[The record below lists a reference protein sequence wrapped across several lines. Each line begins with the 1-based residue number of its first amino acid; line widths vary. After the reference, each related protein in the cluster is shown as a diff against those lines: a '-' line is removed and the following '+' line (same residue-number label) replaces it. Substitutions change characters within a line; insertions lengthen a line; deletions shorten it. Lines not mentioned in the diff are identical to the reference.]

1 MGSIDDDTRW
11 LDATDQAALVS
22 SGQVSARELVQA
34 ALERIDRHDGPINS
48 VVVRWSDDALSESD
62 AVAPSPTA
70 PFAGVPTLLK
80 DLNAHRAGQVLTNAN
95 VGLREAQP
103 VSAFDSTVVAR
114 LRAAGTIDLGRT
126 ASSEVGT
133 LPVTETAAYGPTR
146 NPWSLEHTPGGS
158 SGGAAAAVAAGLVP
172 VAHASDGGGSIRIPA
187 ACCGLVGLKPS
198 QGRISMGPDRQE
210 SGLSVDF
217 VVTRSVRDTAAFL
230 DAIAGPAVGDNV
242 VAPAPRRSYV
252 AELGADP
259 GRLRIGV
266 LDHRPDGTAVHPDCS
281 AAVAETARVLE
292 GLGHH
297 VDVGFPDGLH
307 DPSLV
312 GHFFV
317 LWAVSRS
324 AALAG
329 YERTL
334 GRPLGPDEVEPT
346 NRALAEF
353 AGAVTATAYAEGLA
367 AVAQLRRRILGW
379 WADGFDLLLTPT
391 VAAPPL
397 AIGALDPP
405 PDNPLQAMADS
416 GEWVAFTPPFNTTGQ
431 PAISLPLAWSAEGL
445 PIGVQLVADYGREDL
460 LIAVAAQLELA
471 QPWAHRRPPG

>member
-1 MGSIDDDTRW
+1 MGSIADDTRW
-11 LDATDQAALVS
+11 LDATDQAALVASGEVS
-22 SGQVSARELVQA
+22 SRELVEA
-34 ALERIDRHDGPINS
+34 AIERVEGDDGPLNS
-48 VVVRWSDDALSESD
+48 VVVRWFEVALAESE
-62 AVAPSPTA
+62 AVAPSAAA
-70 PFAGVPTLLK
+70 PFAGVPTLFK

-95 VGLREAQP
+95 VGLRDAQP
-103 VSAFDSTVVAR
+103 VSPFDSTVVAR
-114 LRAAGTIDLGRT
+114 MRAAGTIDLGRT

-146 NPWSLEHTPGGS
+146 NPWNPERTPGGS

-187 ACCGLVGLKPS
+187 SCCGLVGLKPS

-230 DAIAGPAVGDNV
+230 DALAGPAVGDNV
-242 VAPAPRRSYV
+242 VAPSPRRPYA

-259 GRLRIGV
+259 GPLRIGL
-266 LDHRPDGTAVHPDCS
+266 LDHRPDGTAVHPDCA
-281 AAVAETARVLE
+281 AAVTDAARLLE

-297 VDVGFPDGLH
+297 VQVGFPAGLH
-307 DPSLV
+307 DPAFV

-317 LWAVSRS
+317 LWAVSR
-324 AALAG
+324 ATALAG
-329 YERTL
+329 YEHTL
-334 GRPLGPDEVEPT
+334 GRPLAHDELEPT

-353 AGAVTATAYAEGLA
+353 AGAVTATAYADALA

-379 WADGFDLLLTPT
+379 WADGFDLLLSPT
-391 VAAPPL
+391 LAAPPL

-405 PDNPLQAMADS
+405 PDNPLQAMADA
-416 GEWVAFTPPFNTTGQ
+416 GEWVAFTPPFNSTGQ
-431 PAISLPLAWSAEGL
+431 PAISLPLGWSADGL
-445 PIGVQLVADYGREDL
+445 PIGVQLVAGYGREDL
-460 LIAVAAQLELA
+460 LVAVAAQLELA
-471 QPWAHRRPPG
+471 QPWAARRPG